1 MRHFQAERPQT
12 SLHIREGVTST
23 LQEWLLDKRLD
34 VALLHN
40 PPPLDTLNIKPVLQE
55 RMWLIGPPPK
65 ASAAAGARSYRIR
78 DLGDLPLILPSLA
91 HNNRRLVEQA
101 ALEHGVRLRIKIE
114 IDSVA
119 FAKAMVED
127 GLGYT
132 ILTYAAVEEEVTQG
146 RLAAFP
152 ILRPVLSTTVTLVTP
167 TGALP
172 RLTEETAATLF
183 GIARDL
189 VRGRRWSGS
198 HWIAA

>member
-1 MRHFQAERPQT
+1 
-12 SLHIREGVTST
+12 
-23 LQEWLLDKRLD
+23 
-34 VALLHN
+34 
-40 PPPLDTLNIKPVLQE
+40 
-55 RMWLIGPPPK
+55 MWLIGPR
-65 ASAAAGARSYRIR
+65 AGSSDAERTRTYRIR

-132 ILTYAAVEEEVTQG
+132 ILTYAAVEEEVAQG
-146 RLAAFP
+146 RLTAFP
-152 ILRPVLSTTVTLVTP
+152 IMRPVLSTRVTLVTLA
-167 TGALP
+167 GALP
-172 RLTEETAATLF
+172 RLTEETSATLF
-183 GIARDL
+183 DIAHEL

-198 HWIAA
+198 QWIAA

>member
-1 MRHFQAERPQT
+1 MCLMGAPGGP
-12 SLHIREGVTST
+12 SDAARE
-23 LQEWLLDKRLD
+23 
-34 VALLHN
+34 
-40 PPPLDTLNIKPVLQE
+40 
-55 RMWLIGPPPK
+55 
-65 ASAAAGARSYRIR
+65 RSYSIR

-132 ILTYAAVEEEVTQG
+132 ILTYAAVEEEVARG
-146 RLAAFP
+146 RLAAFA
-152 ILRPVLSTTVTLVTP
+152 IMRPVLSTNVTLVTL
-167 TGALP
+167 TGVQP
-172 RLTEETAATLF
+172 RLTEETAAALF